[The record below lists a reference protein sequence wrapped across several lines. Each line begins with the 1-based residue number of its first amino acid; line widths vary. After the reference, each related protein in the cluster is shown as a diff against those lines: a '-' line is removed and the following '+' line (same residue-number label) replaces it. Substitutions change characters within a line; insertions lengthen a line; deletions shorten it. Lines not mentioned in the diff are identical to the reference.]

1 MKKLIT
7 VLMLCV
13 SMQASALEVKGVK
26 VPETAQVGNE
36 TLQLNGA
43 GLRTKFFFK
52 VYVGALYLDKKAHT
66 AADVLANTGA
76 KRIAMFWK
84 MDVDSEDIQD
94 GFAEDFDANT
104 TKAEKAALA
113 PQIKTFMAVFD
124 KFKEVKKGAVI
135 NLDYV
140 PGEGTRISLN
150 GKEMER
156 IAGAEFYATLLRV
169 WFGDHPADADL
180 EEGMLGSD

>member
-1 MKKLIT
+1 MKKLLSIF
-7 VLMLCV
+7 LLSI
-13 SMQASALEVKGVK
+13 SMQAHALEVKGVK
-26 VPETAQVGNE
+26 VPDTAQVGDA

-94 GFAEDFDANT
+94 GFDDDFEANT

-113 PQIKTFMAVFD
+113 PQIKKFMAVFD
-124 KFKEVKKGAVI
+124 KFKEVRKGAVI
-135 NLDYV
+135 DLDYV

-156 IAGAEFYATLLRV
+156 IAGADFYATLLRV
-169 WFGDHPADADL
+169 WFGDHPADEDL
-180 EEGMLGSD
+180 EEGMLGGD

>member
-1 MKKLIT
+1 MRKLIA
-7 VLMLCV
+7 LSLLFL
-13 SMQASALEVKGVK
+13 SLQAHALEVKGVQ
-26 VPETAQVGNE
+26 VPETAQVGGA

-52 VYVGALYLDKKAHT
+52 VYVGALYLDGKAHT

-84 MDVDSEDIQD
+84 MDVDNDDIQD
-94 GFAEDFDANT
+94 GFNEGFDANAT
-104 TKAEKAALA
+104 QEEKAALA
-113 PQIKTFMAVFD
+113 PQLKQFMAVFD
-124 KFKEVKKGAVI
+124 KFKEVKKGGVI

-150 GKEMER
+150 GTEMGR
-156 IAGAEFYATLLRV
+156 IAGADFYHALLRV
-169 WFGDHPADADL
+169 WFGDHPADKDL
-180 EEGMLGSD
+180 EEGMLGE